1 MPITNLTQEIQ
12 LNYKVTAAVRFFS
25 RVIGLQHTSQI
36 DSNTAFLIRPCTGI
50 HTFGMKYPIDVIFVD
65 KDGVVIKVCKD
76 LRPNRIT
83 GLIPSAHG
91 VLEFPNSV
99 IGKNDILLGDH
110 LKIIPDEYSKVGWE
124 GLQRILHW
132 PSNLFI
138 AMLWSIFVL
147 SAYRH
152 WHQNGELL
160 SLGLVFVNTLLF
172 FLFLTRRESK
182 EISRRLLDW
191 IIPIATVGISM
202 FLRPNPVVNNNV
214 LNVSSILIQLAGILG
229 ITFSLCSLGR
239 SFGVIP
245 ANRRIKISGAYKL
258 VRHPVYASEMLFY
271 FGFLIGN
278 ISIFNL
284 CAVLLILLG
293 QLYRAAS
300 EEFLLSK
307 ERIYSTYMAIVPYRF
322 FPKIY

>member
-12 LNYKVTAAVRFFS
+12 LNYKVTAAVHFFS
-25 RVIGLQHTSQI
+25 RLIGLQHTSQI
-36 DSNTAFLIRPCTGI
+36 DSNTAFLIKPCSGV
-50 HTFGMKYPIDVIFVD
+50 HTFGMKYPIDVVFVD
-65 KDGVVIKVCKD
+65 KKGKVVKIHKD
-76 LRPNRIT
+76 LLPNRIT
-83 GLIPSAHG
+83 GLNASACC
-91 VLEFPNSV
+91 VLEFPNGV
-99 IGKNDILLGDH
+99 IGNNDIRLGDH
-110 LKIIPDEYSKVGWE
+110 LKILPDEYSKVGLE

-132 PSNLFI
+132 PSNIFI
-138 AMLWSIFVL
+138 ALLWSIFVL
-147 SAYRH
+147 SAFRN

-191 IIPIATVGISM
+191 IVPIATVGLSM

-214 LNVSSILIQLAGILG
+214 LTGTSVLIQSVGILG
-229 ITFSLCSLGR
+229 MIFSLCSLGR

-258 VRHPVYASEMLFY
+258 VRHPVYTSEMLFY

-278 ISIFNL
+278 ISVFNF
-284 CAVLLILLG
+284 CAILLILSG

-300 EEFLLSK
+300 EEILLSK
-307 ERIYSTYMAIVPYRF
+307 EKIYSTYMAIVPYRF